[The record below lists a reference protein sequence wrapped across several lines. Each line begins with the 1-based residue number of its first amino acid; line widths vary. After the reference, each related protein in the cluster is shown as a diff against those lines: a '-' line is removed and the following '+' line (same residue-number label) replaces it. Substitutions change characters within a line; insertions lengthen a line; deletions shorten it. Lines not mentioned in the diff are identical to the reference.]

1 MYCECGC
8 GRVTPVAAKTQSCIG
23 HVKGQHVRFCKG
35 HNRRKSGVDW
45 IEVDHGYVTP
55 CWDWQRSASWN
66 GYGLCWDPVQKR
78 DRPAHVIEW
87 EKRNGPAPNGLESD
101 HLCRNRL
108 CVNPDHIE
116 MVTRTV
122 NTQRG
127 DSTPLSEG
135 DVREIR
141 RRYDEAKKKWGL
153 QSQLAREFGVTPQ
166 CIHLIVH
173 RAHWRD

>member
-45 IEVDHGYVTP
+45 IEVDHGYTTP
-55 CWDWQRSASWN
+55 CWDWQRATN
-66 GYGLCWDPVQKR
+66 NGGYGQMWDSVQKR
-78 DRPAHVIEW
+78 DRPPHCVYW
-87 EKRNGPAPNGLESD
+87 ERENGPVPEGLELD
-101 HLCRNRL
+101 HLCRNRR
-108 CVNPDHIE
+108 CCRPSHME
-116 MVTRTV
+116 PVTRAENIRRGA
-122 NTQRG
+122 NTSLT
-127 DSTPLSEG
+127 DADAE
-135 DVREIR
+135 EIR

-173 RAHWRD
+173 RKHWSP